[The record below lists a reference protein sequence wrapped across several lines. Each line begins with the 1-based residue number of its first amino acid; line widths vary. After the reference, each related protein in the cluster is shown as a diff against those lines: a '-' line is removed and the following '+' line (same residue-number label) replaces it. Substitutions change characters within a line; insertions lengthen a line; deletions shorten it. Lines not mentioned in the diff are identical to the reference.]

1 MQKQKILKY
10 TFYFLGIIL
19 LSFGITLTLI
29 SNLGAG
35 GWDALIQNI
44 STLAGISIGESLWGI
59 AIMLLIISGII
70 IKKFPDIKVL
80 IVSWITGITIDI
92 FYYKILKNIYI
103 NAIYLKGIFLISG
116 IFLIA
121 LGCSMMFVTN
131 LPKNHTETFAFALV
145 KRFGYSYK
153 NVKIGLDISALFLA
167 IIIGINLNNL
177 SNIGVGT
184 FVSSIFM
191 GYLIDKLLPNIRKV
205 YKIL

>member
-19 LSFGITLTLI
+19 LSFGIALTLI

-44 STLAGISIGESLWGI
+44 STLVGISIGESLWGI

-70 IKKFPDIKVL
+70 INRFPDIKVL
-80 IVSWITGITIDI
+80 MVSWVTGITIDI

-103 NAIYLKGIFLISG
+103 DTVYLKGMFLVSG

-121 LGCSMMFVTN
+121 LGCCMMFVTN

-145 KRFGYSYK
+145 NRFGYSYK

-191 GYLIDKLLPNIRKV
+191 GYLIDKLLPNIKKI